1 MTSNF
6 PTLYT
11 MTHGLTGSRTYDFR
25 EHKYRGMFPAGAAL
39 AVLEMFLVLL
49 SIVHGGKLC
58 FAGRGLA
65 ITSRGHLRPRNRLG
79 MVGEGKNRGGLFDEE
94 DAMDE

>member
-25 EHKYRGMFPAGAAL
+25 E
-39 AVLEMFLVLL
+39 

>member
-1 MTSNF
+1 
-6 PTLYT
+6 
-11 MTHGLTGSRTYDFR
+11 
-25 EHKYRGMFPAGAAL
+25 MFPAGAAL